1 MIDMYH
7 MDIGVLK
14 DTIILEN
21 MLSEVSFLFA
31 HINMDLEY

>member
-31 HINMDLEY
+31 HTNMDLEY